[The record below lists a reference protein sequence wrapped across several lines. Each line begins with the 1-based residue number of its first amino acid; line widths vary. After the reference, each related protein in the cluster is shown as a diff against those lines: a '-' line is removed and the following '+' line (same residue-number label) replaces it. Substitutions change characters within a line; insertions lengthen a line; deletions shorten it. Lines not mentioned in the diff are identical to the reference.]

1 MGLVV
6 NRVVV
11 VGSSDR
17 VSRRRIETA
26 SAWVVFVLVLPKNGL
41 GNNRRRLSV
50 TGHLVTCEDRLHR
63 MRRVALA
70 RETGASFPVD

>member
-17 VSRRRIETA
+17 VSRRVETA

-50 TGHLVTCEDRLHR
+50 MGRLVTCEDRLHR

-70 RETGASFPVD
+70 RETSASFPVD